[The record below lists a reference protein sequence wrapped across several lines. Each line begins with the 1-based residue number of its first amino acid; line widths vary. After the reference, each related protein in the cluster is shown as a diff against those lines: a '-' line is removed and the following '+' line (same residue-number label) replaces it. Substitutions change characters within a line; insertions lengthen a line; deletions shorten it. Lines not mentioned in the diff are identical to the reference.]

1 MAVKYNDDGEPS
13 GTAGA
18 PILKLILDKG
28 LSNILIVVT
37 RYFGGTLLGT
47 GGLVRAY
54 TGASEAALAK
64 AEIVQKARG
73 YEAKI
78 VINYTEFEP
87 LKYYLDKSNIKIT
100 KIDYLEQIE
109 LIIDIKQGTEKQFLN
124 NYNNNKFNISK
135 FDIIKEKNVEI

>member
-1 MAVKYNDDGEPS
+1 M
-13 GTAGA
+13 
-18 PILKLILDKG
+18 
-28 LSNILIVVT
+28 
-37 RYFGGTLLGT
+37 LGT